1 MRRPLL
7 TLLGVFLL
15 GEMFGSWVEKS
26 IWIAVGSAV
35 ALAGILWRGNKPI
48 GETDTRYCILLLLI
62 FGLG

>member
-7 TLLGVFLL
+7 SLLGVFLL

-35 ALAGILWRGNKPI
+35 ALAGILWRSNKQI
-48 GETDTRYCILLLLI
+48 AEKNTRYCK
-62 FGLG
+62 